1 MPMASTLRNLIAV
14 CLFLSVVSA
23 GMAAPTKDS
32 APHAAIVTIQDE
44 INDVTLSSLKRRVEL
59 ARKGGA
65 SVLVLE
71 MNTPGGLVSSAMEI
85 CTYLK
90 NLTDLHTVA
99 WVKPAAYSAGA
110 MISLSC
116 DEIVMASASR
126 MGDCAPIVISP
137 TEGLQTLGQTERA
150 KAESPILKEFL
161 DSARR
166 RKYDPLLC
174 EAMVRPGREIWWL
187 ENGAGGERRFVTKS
201 QKETLTADK
210 NTGWRPVEKMVD
222 ATTGEQVSVR
232 QPIVD
237 ERDLLTL
244 TQTEAVAYG
253 FATSIV
259 STDSELRSHY
269 HLSGD
274 LARFT
279 QSWSEAIADFLS
291 SPVIRTILMM
301 LIALGVY
308 AEFNAPGHFVGGTV
322 AAIAL
327 VIFLGAPYITGLAE
341 VWEILV
347 VAIGVIL
354 IAAEIFFFP
363 TFGAAAIVGILLI
376 FAGLVASFVPAEP
389 GPLVLPRM
397 PGTWLGLR
405 TGLQVVFGGLGLA
418 AVGMWILNKYLP
430 HLPGANRM
438 LLSPPKAVRAG
449 AGSMNWPGA
458 DSSSPVQLG
467 DTGRTITR
475 LRPAGKAA
483 VNGRRVDVIAVGQ
496 MIDEDRLVE
505 VIEVAGPR
513 VVVKEIREA

>member
-1 MPMASTLRNLIAV
+1 MPMASALRILAA
-14 CLFLSVVSA
+14 LFVVLSLCS
-23 GMAAPTKDS
+23 AAPAAPAKDS
-32 APHAAIVTIQDE
+32 APRAAIVTIQDE

-65 SVLVLE
+65 SIIVLE

-110 MISLSC
+110 MIALSC
-116 DEIVMASASR
+116 DEVVMASASR

-174 EAMVRPGREIWWL
+174 EAMVRPGREIWWV
-187 ENGAGGERRFVTKS
+187 EKGPGGERRFVTKS
-201 QKETLTADK
+201 QKESLTAEK
-210 NTGWRPVEKMVD
+210 GSAWRPVEKMEDPV
-222 ATTGEQVSVR
+222 TGEQTSVR

-244 TQTEAVAYG
+244 TQSEAVEFG
-253 FATSIV
+253 FAKAIV
-259 STDSELRSHY
+259 STDSEIKSRFHV
-269 HLSGD
+269 SGD
-274 LARFT
+274 MARFT

-291 SPVIRTILMM
+291 SPMVRTILMM

-327 VIFLGAPYITGLAE
+327 IIFLGAPYITGLAD
-341 VWEILV
+341 VWEIVV
-347 VAIGVIL
+347 VAVGVLL

-363 TFGAAAIVGILLI
+363 TFGAAAIVGILLVLG
-376 FAGLVASFVPAEP
+376 GLIASFIPAEP

-397 PGTWLGLR
+397 PGTWSGLR

-438 LLSPPKAVRAG
+438 LLVPPKPAGATTTRAG
-449 AGSMNWPGA
+449 WMPVEGPAGLH
-458 DSSSPVQLG
+458 LG
-467 DTGRTITR
+467 DTGRTMTR

-483 VNGRRVDVIAVGQ
+483 INGRRVDVIAVGQ

-505 VIEVAGPR
+505 VIEIAGPR